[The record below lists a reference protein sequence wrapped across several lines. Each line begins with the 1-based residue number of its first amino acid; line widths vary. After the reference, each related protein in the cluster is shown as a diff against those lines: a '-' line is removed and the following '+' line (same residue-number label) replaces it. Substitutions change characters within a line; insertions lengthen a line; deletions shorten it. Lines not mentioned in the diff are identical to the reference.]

1 MGKLKQSVI
10 EAEEYFIEEGSDYLT
25 MARIMNEEWGK
36 FVKKEMWGRSYTGFT
51 EAAIKNAF
59 QAGFMAGFEGKYF
72 RETGQ

>member
-10 EAEEYFIEEGSDYLT
+10 AAEEYFVDEGSDYLT
-25 MARIMNEEWGK
+25 MARIMNEEWDK
-36 FVKKEMWGRSYTGFT
+36 FVKTEVWGKGYTGFT

>member
-10 EAEEYFIEEGSDYLT
+10 AVEEYFVDDSSDYLT
-25 MARIMNEEWGK
+25 MARIMNEEWDKYQRKEVWGK
-36 FVKKEMWGRSYTGFT
+36 SHTGFQ
-51 EAAIKNAF
+51 EIAIKNAF